1 MKGISNKVKRMFFTI
16 IGTLF
21 LGIGLIGIIIP
32 VLPTTP
38 FLLLAAACYFRG
50 SERLHRWLI
59 NNKIFGEFIRNYMA
73 GKGIKTK
80 QKITAIIFLWSVIIL
95 SIIFMVENLAI
106 KGLLIFIAM
115 VVGIHIAMLQSAHAQ

>member
-1 MKGISNKVKRMFFTI
+1 MFFTI

-21 LGIGLIGIIIP
+21 LGIGVIGIIIP

-115 VVGIHIAMLQSAHAQ
+115 VVGIHIATLQSAHAQ

>member
-1 MKGISNKVKRMFFTI
+1 MFFTI

-21 LGIGLIGIIIP
+21 LGIGLIGIVIP

-59 NNKIFGEFIRNYMA
+59 NNRIFGEFIRNYMA

-80 QKITAIIFLWSVIIL
+80 QKIITIIFLWSVIIFSL
-95 SIIFMVENLAI
+95 LFMVKSIVI
-106 KGLLIFIAM
+106 KGLLIFIAAIIS
-115 VVGIHIAMLQSAHAQ
+115 VHIITLPNAM